1 MSRTTISMSIGLA
14 AYLVTTTA
22 LADTDAHY
30 PTQNNEPQ
38 TEQPDSPPA
47 MFADFEY
54 LQRGKLHFDFGSVDY
69 RLARDGVNLSY
80 RIGGAA
86 TRALIGFSGD
96 SHLEFGWQ
104 LRDASLKVAFSQDD
118 NTSRYRIELARN
130 F

>member
-1 MSRTTISMSIGLA
+1 MSHTIVSMSIGLV

-22 LADTDAHY
+22 LADADAHH
-30 PTQNNEPQ
+30 PAQNVEPQ
-38 TEQPDSPPA
+38 TEQSDSHLA
-47 MFADFEY
+47 TFADFEY

-69 RLARDGVNLSY
+69 RLARDGLNLSY

-96 SHLEFGWQ
+96 HRLEIDWR
-104 LRDASLKVAFSQDD
+104 LRDASLKLAFSQDD
-118 NTSRYRIELARN
+118 NSSGYRIELVRH

>member
-1 MSRTTISMSIGLA
+1 MSRTFISMSIGLA
-14 AYLVTTTA
+14 AYLATSTA
-22 LADTDAHY
+22 LADTDPHDPAR
-30 PTQNNEPQ
+30 NVEPR
-38 TEQPDSPPA
+38 TEQPESPPA

-86 TRALIGFSGD
+86 TQALIGFRGD
-96 SHLEFGWQ
+96 SRLEFGWQ
-104 LRDASLKVAFSQDD
+104 LRDASLKLAFSQDD
-118 NTSRYRIELARN
+118 NSSRYRIELARN